1 MTADPN
7 SFDSA
12 ERGEYND
19 LSAQNEPHNEV
30 DSAGTPRPS
39 RPSREPFLTGLPL
52 VPGMAMEQTAAR
64 IRVGTSGFSFDD
76 WLGRAYPAG
85 LAKAKMLEYY
95 ETALGFDTVELNFT
109 YYAMPLPKTLASMV
123 SRTSPGFCFVVRS
136 HKDMTHD
143 IWQDEDRRV
152 LKDTADVFRAFREG
166 IAPLVDSGRLGC
178 VLVQFPVFF
187 YPVPQ
192 NFDYMRRMPALM
204 PGVSIVVEFRNRAWL
219 RPDAFRLLEESGMG
233 CCVVDEPKI
242 PRLMPF
248 EPRRTSDIAYFR
260 FHGRNQNWFNCSREE
275 RYNYLYSR
283 EELDEFIP
291 PLRSVSLGARTTYTF
306 FNNCHAGAA
315 ARNALMMKQMLGL
328 TDGLTPVQTRVVEGL

>member
-1 MTADPN
+1 MSLDP
-7 SFDSA
+7 
-12 ERGEYND
+12 G
-19 LSAQNEPHNEV
+19 
-30 DSAGTPRPS
+30 
-39 RPSREPFLTGLPL
+39 
-52 VPGMAMEQTAAR
+52 AAR
-64 IRVGTSGFSFDD
+64 FRVGTSGFSFAD

-95 ETALGFDTVELNFT
+95 ESVLGFDTVELNFT
-109 YYAMPLPKTLASMV
+109 YYAMPTPRTLASMV
-123 SRTSPGFCFVVRS
+123 GRTNPGFCFVVRS

-143 IWQDEDRRV
+143 IWADEDRRV
-152 LKDTADVFRAFREG
+152 LKDTSDVFKAFRGG
-166 IAPLVDSGRLGC
+166 ISPLVDSGRLGC

-187 YPVPQ
+187 YPAPQ
-192 NFDYMRRMPALM
+192 NFDYMRRMPVLL
-204 PGVSIVVEFRNRAWL
+204 PDVSIVVEFRNRAWL

-260 FHGRNQNWFNCSREE
+260 FHGRNQNWFNASREE
-275 RYNYLYSR
+275 RYNYLYSNT
-283 EELDEFIP
+283 ELEEFIP
-291 PLRSVSLGARTTYTF
+291 PLRSVSVGAKTTYTF

-328 TDGLTPVQTRVVEGL
+328 IDALTPQQTRVVEGPPA

>member
-1 MTADPN
+1 LEPDTA
-7 SFDSA
+7 
-12 ERGEYND
+12 R
-19 LSAQNEPHNEV
+19 LSSTLP
-30 DSAGTPRPS
+30 AGR
-39 RPSREPFLTGLPL
+39 F
-52 VPGMAMEQTAAR
+52 
-64 IRVGTSGFSFDD
+64 RVGTSGFSFND

-95 ETALGFDTVELNFT
+95 ESVLGFDTVELNFT
-109 YYAMPLPKTLASMV
+109 YYAMPAPRTLASMV

-143 IWQDEDRRV
+143 IWEDEDRRG
-152 LKDTADVFRAFREG
+152 LKDTSEVFKAFREG
-166 IAPLVDSGRLGC
+166 ISPLVDTGRLGC

-192 NFDYMRRMPALM
+192 NFDYMRQMPALM
-204 PGVSIVVEFRNRAWL
+204 PDVSIVVEFRNRAWL
-219 RPDAFRLLEESGMG
+219 RPDAYRLLEENGMG

-248 EPRRTSDIAYFR
+248 DPRRTSDVAYFR
-260 FHGRNQNWFNCSREE
+260 FHGRNQNWFNASREE
-275 RYNYLYSR
+275 RYNYLYSK
-283 EELDEFIP
+283 EELNEFIP
-291 PLRSVSLGARTTYTF
+291 PLRSVSAGAKTTYTF

-328 TDGLTPVQTRVVEGL
+328 IDTLTPQQTRVVEGL